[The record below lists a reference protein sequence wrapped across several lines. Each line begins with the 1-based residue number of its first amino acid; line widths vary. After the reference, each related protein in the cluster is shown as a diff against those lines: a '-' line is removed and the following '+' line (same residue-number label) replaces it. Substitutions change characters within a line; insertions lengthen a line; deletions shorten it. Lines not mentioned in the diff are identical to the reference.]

1 MNRAADNTAEIFEF
15 PYDLRRSKLYATL
28 DKFVIS
34 ELAEVIG
41 FSSGAFALHK
51 AGILCV
57 GDLIALPESQIEKIG
72 GIGPRRLERI
82 KAYLSQRGLALGSP
96 HKEWASHRQQRV
108 EQLQRIEPLRA
119 AGLLRTGCAASPADD
134 TPEVEAMRTGA
145 RRPLPRAITDAPH
158 P

>member
-1 MNRAADNTAEIFEF
+1 MHRATDNTAEIFEF

-41 FSSGAFALHK
+41 FSSGAFVLHK

-57 GDLIALPESQIEKIG
+57 GDLIALSESQIEKIG

-108 EQLQRIEPLRA
+108 EQQQRIEPLRA
-119 AGLLRTGCAASPADD
+119 AGLVRTACVETAAED
-134 TPEVEAMRTGA
+134 TPEAEVSRRSA
-145 RRPLPRAITDAPH
+145 RRPLPRAIAEAPH